1 MIDVPRQFDE
11 LLAVRLDDL
20 KPLSWQE
27 LRETNN
33 PEDLVYLVGRAG
45 KPIVIAEMIV
55 CVKPEQI
62 ERAEQQRVEV
72 RDYPQNV
79 ALLDRQRL
87 KSFA

>member
-72 RDYPQNV
+72 RDYSQNV